1 MHTWRLLVLF
11 LFGAIMI
18 TLIVGTILL
27 YLNLASDSLIS
38 LLAVCEFIVYAILI
52 IYLER
57 KDNESTT

>member
-1 MHTWRLLVLF
+1 MV
-11 LFGAIMI
+11 

-27 YLNLASDSLIS
+27 CLNVASDTLVS

-57 KDNESTT
+57 KDNETTT